1 MDEEVSNSL
10 STSLSFSQSPILT
23 LKSPI
28 KLTIGLLDNVEEE
41 ADLIY
46 TKPNTKEDN
55 SITVLKCTNEEEYQV
70 MDSVFP
76 NDPVHWPE
84 TMSNEILTYFMN
96 LGPYGNLTKRT
107 WLSYSPLLDRVFCM
121 SCRLFSLVKAKK
133 SFLSSKGTCDYR
145 NIAKTIHHHECL
157 PEHIQSE
164 ISRGLY
170 FTRTRIDITLLKSAN
185 HQVAE
190 NREILKVIIDALLFT
205 ARQNIALR
213 GHDESN
219 TSMNKGNFLELL
231 KLLSKHHGPL
241 NSHLQKIEGKHNRVT
256 FLSSLSQNKLLSIL
270 SVIVRSKILFDV
282 KKSGLFSVI
291 IDTTT
296 DVSTLDQFTFLLRYV
311 NDKGKI
317 EERLV
322 ALVTSPDSTGKGMYE
337 VFCNITEKYNINWKR
352 DLCAQA
358 YDGAASMQGQYSGLK
373 TLIQNENPNALYV
386 WCSAH
391 LLNLVIVDTCD
402 CCTKTK
408 VFFGDIKAL
417 VEFMCARKRT
427 ATFVFFQ
434 NKLYPNERVRRLKR
448 FSTTRWTSHDRVI
461 TVVYEKYAALLQSLN
476 AIASAEDSDRES
488 SSTAKSLS
496 MRLSSFEFIIAM
508 NLVKTIF
515 AITTPVSN
523 YLQSKSIDFIE
534 AINLVDVAKNRLID
548 LRDDDKCQNLINEAK
563 SFAKDQNLTE
573 RNFKEVRLRKKK
585 IMPGELSR
593 DEISSTAQDV
603 FRSDVYFK
611 VLDVIINS
619 IESRFKD
626 SREIMKDLCLLSP
639 ERLLS
644 YSKKNSKKL
653 PEDAFDQLAKW
664 IHGINLQDL
673 RVEYLAFSSSLHE
686 LVVRLEP
693 KQLHENVK
701 CIQSSEDS
709 DSSITSYED
718 DRQVVEKKVSVER
731 ILHILSSYNLIS
743 AFPNLYKAYKSLGTI
758 PASSASAERSFS
770 KVKLIKTRL
779 RSTTGQDRLESL
791 LILSMEKDIEINYNE
806 AINTFAMTS
815 DEATHYIAHNV
826 PSQGYRE
833 NASTT
838 KEVVKGKKEQCNRDP
853 RLATPHWKHVDYMED
868 DSA

>member
-1 MDEEVSNSL
+1 
-10 STSLSFSQSPILT
+10 
-23 LKSPI
+23 
-28 KLTIGLLDNVEEE
+28 
-41 ADLIY
+41 
-46 TKPNTKEDN
+46 
-55 SITVLKCTNEEEYQV
+55 
-70 MDSVFP
+70 
-76 NDPVHWPE
+76 
-84 TMSNEILTYFMN
+84 MSNEILTYFVN
-96 LGPYGNLTKRT
+96 LGPCQPLPSDLKYNKFPTKNYGSGNIRSFHESHYFQRLPDGNLTKRT

-121 SCRLFSLVKAKK
+121 SCRLFGLVKAKK
-133 SFLSSKGTCDYR
+133 SFLSSKGTCDYK

-213 GHDESN
+213 EHDESN

-241 NSHLQKIEGKHNRVT
+241 NSHLQKIE
-256 FLSSLSQNKLLSIL
+256 
-270 SVIVRSKILFDV
+270 
-282 KKSGLFSVI
+282 
-291 IDTTT
+291 
-296 DVSTLDQFTFLLRYV
+296 
-311 NDKGKI
+311 GKI

-358 YDGAASMQGQYSGLK
+358 YDGAASIQGQYSGLK

-391 LLNLVIVDTCD
+391 LLNLLIVDTCD
-402 CCTKTK
+402 CFTKTK
-408 VFFGDIKAL
+408 W
-417 VEFMCARKRT
+417 RH
-427 ATFVFFQ
+427 
-434 NKLYPNERVRRLKR
+434 LKC

-488 SSTAKSLS
+488 SSTAKSLL

-534 AINLVDVAKNRLID
+534 AINLIDVAKNRLID

-664 IHGINLQDL
+664 IHI
-673 RVEYLAFSSSLHE
+673 
-686 LVVRLEP
+686 
-693 KQLHENVK
+693 
-701 CIQSSEDS
+701 
-709 DSSITSYED
+709 
-718 DRQVVEKKVSVER
+718 
-731 ILHILSSYNLIS
+731 
-743 AFPNLYKAYKSLGTI
+743 
-758 PASSASAERSFS
+758 
-770 KVKLIKTRL
+770 
-779 RSTTGQDRLESL
+779 
-791 LILSMEKDIEINYNE
+791 
-806 AINTFAMTS
+806 
-815 DEATHYIAHNV
+815 YIYIH
-826 PSQGYRE
+826 
-833 NASTT
+833 
-838 KEVVKGKKEQCNRDP
+838 
-853 RLATPHWKHVDYMED
+853 
-868 DSA
+868 

>member
-1 MDEEVSNSL
+1 
-10 STSLSFSQSPILT
+10 
-23 LKSPI
+23 
-28 KLTIGLLDNVEEE
+28 
-41 ADLIY
+41 
-46 TKPNTKEDN
+46 
-55 SITVLKCTNEEEYQV
+55 
-70 MDSVFP
+70 
-76 NDPVHWPE
+76 
-84 TMSNEILTYFMN
+84 
-96 LGPYGNLTKRT
+96 
-107 WLSYSPLLDRVFCM
+107 M
-121 SCRLFSLVKAKK
+121 SCRLFGLVKAKK

-145 NIAKTIHHHECL
+145 NIAKTIHHYECL

-219 TSMNKGNFLELL
+219 NSMNKGNFLELL

-241 NSHLQKIEGKHNRVT
+241 NSHLQKIEE
-256 FLSSLSQNKLLSIL
+256 
-270 SVIVRSKILFDV
+270 IVSSKILFDV

-296 DVSTLDQFTFLLRYV
+296 DVSTLEQFTFLLRYV

-322 ALVTSPDSTGKGMYE
+322 ALVTSPDSTGKGM
-337 VFCNITEKYNINWKR
+337 
-352 DLCAQA
+352 
-358 YDGAASMQGQYSGLK
+358 
-373 TLIQNENPNALYV
+373 
-386 WCSAH
+386 
-391 LLNLVIVDTCD
+391 
-402 CCTKTK
+402 
-408 VFFGDIKAL
+408 
-417 VEFMCARKRT
+417 
-427 ATFVFFQ
+427 
-434 NKLYPNERVRRLKR
+434 
-448 FSTTRWTSHDRVI
+448 WTSHDRVI

-476 AIASAEDSDRES
+476 AIASVEDSDRKT

-496 MRLSSFEFIIAM
+496 MRLSSFEFIIVM

-585 IMPGELSR
+585 NMPGELSR

-686 LVVRLEP
+686 LVVGLEP

-709 DSSITSYED
+709 DSTITSYED
-718 DRQVVEKKVSVER
+718 DRQVVEKKVSIER

-779 RSTTGQDRLESL
+779 RSTTGQNRLESL
-791 LILSMEKDIEINYNE
+791 LILSMEKDIEVNYNE
-806 AINTFAMTS
+806 AIDTFAMTS
-815 DEATHYIAHNV
+815 DVRFATDGNELYHKLQIF
-826 PSQGYRE
+826 
-833 NASTT
+833 TT
-838 KEVVKGKKEQCNRDP
+838 AFQSLSMLKNLNGSFPNITVALRIMLTIP
-853 RLATPHWKHVDYMED
+853 IT
-868 DSA
+868 SA

>member
-1 MDEEVSNSL
+1 MNSEICECGKNRDKLNNTNWTRHIISYRNPTCSQNEALNSELLSENNLSTCTSSDYTKDTADTVGMDEEVSNSL

-23 LKSPI
+23 LKSLI
-28 KLTIGLLDNVEEE
+28 KLSIDENPTCSQNDALNSELLSENNLSTYTTSD
-41 ADLIY
+41 Y
-46 TKPNTKEDN
+46 TKDTAD
-55 SITVLKCTNEEEYQV
+55 TEYQV
-70 MDSVFP
+70 KDSVFP

-84 TMSNEILTYFMN
+84 TMSNEILTYFVN
-96 LGPYGNLTKRT
+96 LGPCQPLPSDLKYNKFPTKNYGSGNI
-107 WLSYSPLLDRVFCM
+107 
-121 SCRLFSLVKAKK
+121 RLFGLDKAKK

-157 PEHIQSE
+157 PEHIQ
-164 ISRGLY
+164 I
-170 FTRTRIDITLLKSAN
+170 
-185 HQVAE
+185 
-190 NREILKVIIDALLFT
+190 
-205 ARQNIALR
+205 
-213 GHDESN
+213 
-219 TSMNKGNFLELL
+219 
-231 KLLSKHHGPL
+231 
-241 NSHLQKIEGKHNRVT
+241 
-256 FLSSLSQNKLLSIL
+256 
-270 SVIVRSKILFDV
+270 
-282 KKSGLFSVI
+282 I

-296 DVSTLDQFTFLLRYV
+296 DVSTLEQFTFLLRYL

-391 LLNLVIVDTCD
+391 LLNLVIVDT
-402 CCTKTK
+402 
-408 VFFGDIKAL
+408 L
-417 VEFMCARKRT
+417 
-427 ATFVFFQ
+427 
-434 NKLYPNERVRRLKR
+434 
-448 FSTTRWTSHDRVI
+448 
-461 TVVYEKYAALLQSLN
+461 VYEKYAALLQSLN

-686 LVVRLEP
+686 LVVGLEP

-718 DRQVVEKKVSVER
+718 DTQVVEKKVSVER

-743 AFPNLYKAYKSLGTI
+743 AFPNLYKACKSLGTI
-758 PASSASAERSFS
+758 PASFASAERSFS

-806 AINTFAMTS
+806 AIDTFVMTS
-815 DEATHYIAHNV
+815 DV
-826 PSQGYRE
+826 L
-833 NASTT
+833 
-838 KEVVKGKKEQCNRDP
+838 KKQ
-853 RLATPHWKHVDYMED
+853 LIFK
-868 DSA
+868 